1 MTSAG
6 PVQQPRRALPATATS
21 LTGNPHYITSMVLF
35 LLSFGHS
42 TYLCSAVF
50 VDLVRLGG
58 KCLDIAR
65 TAVLQSGIGKSGSY
79 MHYCVQRKDCLCW
92 ASKRYMA
99 EQASYFLDSCGYQDL
114 AFCHVHVRCCAIY
127 LMPNYASL

>member
-21 LTGNPHYITSMVLF
+21 LTGNPHPITSMVLF

-42 TYLCSAVF
+42 TYLCSAAF
-50 VDLVRLGG
+50 VDLVQLGG

-65 TAVLQSGIGKSGSY
+65 TAVPRTGFVKCGLGGGAL
-79 MHYCVQRKDCLCW
+79 LC
-92 ASKRYMA
+92 A
-99 EQASYFLDSCGYQDL
+99 
-114 AFCHVHVRCCAIY
+114 
-127 LMPNYASL
+127 